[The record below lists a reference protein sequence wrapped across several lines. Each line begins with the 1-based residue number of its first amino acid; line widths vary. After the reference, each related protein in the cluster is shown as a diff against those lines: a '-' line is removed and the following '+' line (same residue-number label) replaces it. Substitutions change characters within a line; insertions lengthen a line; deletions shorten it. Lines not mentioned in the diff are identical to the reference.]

1 MSSLTICFRTASLL
15 LLRGVSAAFCFGW
28 LSVAGASE
36 PVVAAIS
43 AGPTFTHRLLA
54 REHWAQN
61 GGVSALT
68 EEQRAQVRL
77 LDELVR
83 LSASRIAPLPVSASP
98 RTDAIAACRV
108 INQVLIE
115 HGYTLK
121 IPTDL
126 ISAAL
131 TPGLKDSDASR
142 SSHTFDCDTGSFIY
156 LAVFET
162 LKQPACLVEIPRH
175 NFVRLKLRDGTTFNW
190 DVNDAETYT
199 DDQFRQGTPRTSG
212 PFSRTTEAQGHFLAD
227 MTPAEAQA
235 YHTGL
240 IGSVLRKAGRADL
253 AFAELQAAVAAR
265 PYDAGLRNNAA
276 WEVAVAL
283 SLQTPANLDLALQ
296 LARSAVAQMP
306 HDNNYIDT
314 LAAVHAARREFDQ
327 AIETERTGNNDPQR
341 IQAYRDKKN
350 PADLGWE

>member
-1 MSSLTICFRTASLL
+1 MSSLMIRLRTASLL
-15 LLRGVSAAFCFGW
+15 LLRVFFTAFWLGW
-28 LSVAGASE
+28 LSAGCTSQ
-36 PVVAAIS
+36 PVVAADS
-43 AGPTFTHRLLA
+43 AGPTFTHGLLA

-61 GGVSALT
+61 GGVSTLT

-77 LDELVR
+77 LDELVHISVTRVAR
-83 LSASRIAPLPVSASP
+83 LPISTSP
-98 RTDAIAACRV
+98 RTDAIATCRV

-115 HGYTLK
+115 HGYKLK

-126 ISAAL
+126 ISNAL
-131 TPGLKDSDASR
+131 TPGLKEGDTSGSSR
-142 SSHTFDCDTGSFIY
+142 TFDCDTGSFIY

-162 LKQPACLVEIPRH
+162 LKQPACLVEIPSH

-199 DDQFRQGTPRTSG
+199 NDQFRQGDPRTSS
-212 PFSRTTEAQGHFLAD
+212 PFSRATEAQGHFLAD
-227 MTPAEAQA
+227 MTPAETQA

-265 PYDAGLRNNAA
+265 PYAAGLRNNAA
-276 WEVAVAL
+276 WDVAVAL

-296 LARSAVAQMP
+296 FARSAVAQMP

-327 AIETERTGNNDPQR
+327 AIEVEKTGNNDPQR

-350 PADLGWE
+350 PADLGWD